1 MELKQSS
8 TSSQPAWCVLERGKK
23 RGIGPGKRVGL
34 DSSGRLEWETRVG
47 GQQLLLRFT
56 FSPRVVPARLSLTP
70 PFNLTAVTQAN
81 CGLVPWLFMFLIYFG
96 VKCSSLTVLMSDSGL
111 VILLDQLSAN
121 ERLWCDLMSDSVV
134 ISLELRMPGIQ
145 DHVVFL
151 FCT

>member
-1 MELKQSS
+1 
-8 TSSQPAWCVLERGKK
+8 
-23 RGIGPGKRVGL
+23 
-34 DSSGRLEWETRVG
+34 
-47 GQQLLLRFT
+47 
-56 FSPRVVPARLSLTP
+56 
-70 PFNLTAVTQAN
+70 
-81 CGLVPWLFMFLIYFG
+81 MFLIYFG